1 MVALAL
7 DQTDDI
13 TSRDLAPFET
23 TICER
28 LTDEIRQFIRG
39 EEERYQ
45 PLHSPSACSF
55 RSLDVAI
62 RHVATTIRYN
72 AKWFEPNGLA
82 TLLLACLQAVTLSS
96 SSADIHAALVL
107 IDTVGIY
114 SLLGPSVMLPVTR
127 FLSYAYYQGTRAH
140 RLKRLTRSAWSVSLH
155 ILQMGYKEQFIAA
168 FAHILREDL
177 DLFDHRTGFAYTMG
191 ALMIVTDEILPRE
204 GEVPEVKLTYL
215 VYTLKSTAKSRD
227 DLIREYITRIINRIL
242 DDDKK
247 MKSLGQ
253 DAAYDTLICVIERL
267 VDTCPS
273 HADSH
278 EILRRLDKWI
288 CKFEWRLLENT
299 AWLFVRCNRPL
310 TSTLQRAVFDGWQKA
325 LLIDPLLTE
334 AQERA
339 MEGLCKS
346 GLYLYELGHVVEK
359 SLQFF
364 IMTEDSATL
373 DSVLGRLIRI
383 VSKSTTVP
391 AAALVMGEELVRAF
405 KNCLQLLVPYW
416 KRAML
421 FETMCS
427 IADRSPD
434 AAKMLFRLRSDV
446 RGSLYFAAGP
456 AESVSHNGIKTA
468 MSVYDSW
475 PLPVGRW
482 HEVIAAV
489 VGGGAVTWEAYD
501 CFLTRLPGVLS
512 NHKMFDGKLDLIKRL
527 LSTVCGHLENGS
539 YQHPPAATGLSRY
552 YVVTH
557 LIRILTTMTSYH
569 RRLEKQEILRVVS
582 LFNASAGSGDHV
594 VSKNCIHAI
603 AVCCAEIPDIMS
615 SYMDDV
621 VDKMSK
627 MVTQR
632 FLAIHVLQFFAGLSR
647 LPALHRNFIQ
657 HDYKKIFAVC
667 FSYLQS
673 TGGSKTTAI
682 ERKPTPNSE
691 GSSTTHVEE
700 ALPEYVY
707 ALAHHLIT
715 FWYMSLMQQDRE
727 GLKPYITSGLVHT
740 DNSGNETIEE
750 QGVVTIDMMDRVDAE
765 CDYGGDWPPDD
776 DQGSVGAVMPSFNP
790 FASVDG
796 RLAERHVLA
805 GLLLIA
811 IKTSYRTGK
820 SLVTVRRPSGTS
832 QRVVD
837 GKERAKV
844 TVDSDVA
851 SYIPAT
857 PHDPQGCVYGL
868 ISIPKHSSFLAYGK
882 SIELPENDAVRRAI
896 EFIDRTS
903 ALDSHKAGVLYIGER
918 QVTEDR
924 IFHNISGSPDYREFL
939 SDLGT
944 LEQLKGATFNTQGLD
959 KADNM
964 DGTHTYVW
972 HTRVMEMVFHITT
985 MMPNHEDPRQN
996 TAMKKRHIGNDH
1008 VNIVFNNSG
1017 THLDFGAL
1025 YSLFPGQFTHVYIV
1039 ITPSARTSFV
1049 EARTENINVDKR
1061 DRFYGVQVVARPDY
1075 PNISPA
1081 AEEKMVSGASLAGF
1095 VRNLALNEC
1104 IISLMWTSR
1113 NESTEYPSSWRSRL
1127 HQIRRLRERY
1137 GQK

>member
-1 MVALAL
+1 MAAPAL
-7 DQTDDI
+7 DQTD
-13 TSRDLAPFET
+13 DLAPFET
-23 TICER
+23 TVCAR

-39 EEERYQ
+39 EDERHQ

-82 TLLLACLQAVTLSS
+82 TLLLACLQAATLSS

-107 IDTVGIY
+107 IDTIGIY
-114 SLLGPSVMLPVTR
+114 SLLVPSVLLPVTR
-127 FLSYAYYQGTRAH
+127 FLSYAYYQGTRAN
-140 RLKRLTRSAWSVSLH
+140 RLKRLTRSAWNVSLH
-155 ILQMGYKEQFIAA
+155 ILQTGYKEHIIAA
-168 FAHILREDL
+168 LAHILREDL

-191 ALMIVTDEILPRE
+191 ALMLVTDEILPRQ
-204 GEVPEVKLTYL
+204 GEVPEVKVTYL

-227 DLIREYITRIINRIL
+227 DLIREYITRIINSIL

-247 MKSLGQ
+247 MESLGQ
-253 DAAYDTLICVIERL
+253 AAAYDTLICVIERL
-267 VDTCPS
+267 VQSCPL
-273 HADSH
+273 HAASH
-278 EILRRLDKWI
+278 EILRRLDRWI
-288 CKFEWRLLENT
+288 CKFEWRLLEET
-299 AWLFVRCNRPL
+299 AWLLVRCNRAL
-310 TSTLQRAVFDGWQKA
+310 TPTLQRAIFDGWQQA
-325 LLIDPLLTE
+325 LLNDPSWTK
-334 AQERA
+334 AHERA
-339 MEGLCKS
+339 IKGLCKS

-359 SLQFF
+359 SLQVF
-364 IMTEDSATL
+364 ITTEDSATL
-373 DSVLGRLIRI
+373 DSALGKLIKI
-383 VSKSTTVP
+383 ISKSTTVP
-391 AAALVMGEELVRAF
+391 AAALIMGEELVRAF
-405 KNCLQLLVPYW
+405 KNCLQLFVPYW

-421 FETMCS
+421 FGTMCS

-456 AESVSHNGIKTA
+456 AESVSHNGIKNA

-482 HEVIAAV
+482 HEVISAV
-489 VGGGAVTWEAYD
+489 VAGGAVTWEAYD

-512 NHKMFDGKLDLIKRL
+512 NHKMFDGKLDLIKSL

-539 YQHPPAATGLSRY
+539 YPHPPAATGLSRY

-557 LIRILTTMTSYH
+557 LIRILTTVTSYH
-569 RRLEKQEILRVVS
+569 RRLDKQEILRVVS
-582 LFNASAGSGDHV
+582 LFNTSAGSGDHV

-632 FLAIHVLQFFAGLSR
+632 FLAIHVLQFLAGLSR
-647 LPALHRNFIQ
+647 LPALHRNFTQ

-673 TGGSKTTAI
+673 TRGSKPTAI

-740 DNSGNETIEE
+740 DDSGKETIED

-765 CDYGGDWPPDD
+765 CDY
-776 DQGSVGAVMPSFNP
+776 AVMPSYDP
-790 FASVDG
+790 FASIDG
-796 RLAERHVLA
+796 RLVERHVLA

-832 QRVVD
+832 QRVI
-837 GKERAKV
+837 GKDRANV
-844 TVDSDVA
+844 TVDSDKA

-857 PHDPQGCVYGL
+857 RHDPQGCVYGL
-868 ISIPKHSSFLAYGK
+868 ISIPKRSSSLAYAK
-882 SIELPENDAVRRAI
+882 PVELPENDAVRRAV

-939 SDLGT
+939 NDLGT

-959 KADNM
+959 KADDM

-985 MMPNHEDPRQN
+985 MMPNHDDPRQN

-1049 EARTENINVDKR
+1049 ESRTENVNVDKR
-1061 DRFYGVQVVARPDY
+1061 DCFYGVQVVARPDY

-1081 AEEKMVSGASLAGF
+1081 AEEKMMSGASLAGF

-1137 GQK
+1137 GGQK